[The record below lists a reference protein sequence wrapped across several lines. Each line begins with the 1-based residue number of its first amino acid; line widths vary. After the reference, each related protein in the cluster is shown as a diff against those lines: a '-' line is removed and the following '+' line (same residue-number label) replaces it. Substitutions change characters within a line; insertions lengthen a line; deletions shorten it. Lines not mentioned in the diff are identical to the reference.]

1 VCDDDRSLVSTP
13 ALKGFER
20 GCPEVGSSAEIAS
33 STIQQKKRKS
43 VAMKSEW
50 VEMEKLTENEHRLI
64 SQPTLAIASL

>member
-1 VCDDDRSLVSTP
+1 MCDDDWSLVSTP
-13 ALKGFER
+13 ALKSFER

-33 STIQQKKRKS
+33 SIQQKKRKS